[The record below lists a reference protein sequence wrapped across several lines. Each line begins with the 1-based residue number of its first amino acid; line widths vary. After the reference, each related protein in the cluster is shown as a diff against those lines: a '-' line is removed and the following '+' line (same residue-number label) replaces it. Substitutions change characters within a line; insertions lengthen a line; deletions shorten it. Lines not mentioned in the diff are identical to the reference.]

1 MTLRVQ
7 YVNGKYDYVDNRTL
21 DELIEQDLIRQ
32 FYRPS
37 ERRWVDIETDPVRG
51 KVRFYRLEE
60 QRWVNV
66 SMKSLSGMGKTYT
79 GPERRQCTMAA

>member
-7 YVNGKYDYVDNRTL
+7 YLDGKYDYVDNRTL
-21 DELIEQDLIRQ
+21 DLLIEQDLIRQ

-37 ERRWVDIETDPVRG
+37 EKRWVDVETDPVRG

-60 QRWVNV
+60 QRWVNMNLTDAPATRKAYDGV
-66 SMKSLSGMGKTYT
+66 
-79 GPERRQCTMAA
+79 ERRRGMAA

>member
-37 ERRWVDIETDPVRG
+37 EKRWVDIETDPVRG
-51 KVRFYRLEE
+51 KVRFYSLEE
-60 QRWVNV
+60 QRWVSISV
-66 SMKSLSGMGKTYT
+66 TSLKGAGKAYT
-79 GPERRQCTMAA
+79 GPERRRCNIAA

>member
-37 ERRWVDIETDPVRG
+37 ERRWIDIETDPVRG

-60 QRWVNV
+60 QRWINV
-66 SMKSLSGMGKTYT
+66 SMRNLPGMGKAYA